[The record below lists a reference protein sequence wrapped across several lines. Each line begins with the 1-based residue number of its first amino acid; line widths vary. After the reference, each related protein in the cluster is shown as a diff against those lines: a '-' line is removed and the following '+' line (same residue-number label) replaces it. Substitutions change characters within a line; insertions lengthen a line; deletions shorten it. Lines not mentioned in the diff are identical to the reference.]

1 MKPSIKRIW
10 HPYWLWEETKYN
22 MWGSVTGRYSYLQNA
37 IAFMEDTKE
46 FGKYMMQVVDEW
58 EYSCEH
64 NLSNIESNRRAWIG
78 QAAVA
83 LNMKCPESITR
94 DAWKYLNEDQQ
105 KRANEEADK
114 AIKHWEKIYVKKTTK

>member
-1 MKPSIKRIW
+1 MKHLIKRIW

-22 MWGSVTGRYSYLQNA
+22 MWGSVEGRYSYLQKA
-37 IAFMEDTKE
+37 IAFMEDTKK
-46 FGKYMMQVVDEW
+46 FGKYMRQVVDEW

-83 LNMKCPESITR
+83 LKMNCPETITR
-94 DAWKYLNEDQQ
+94 DAWQYLNEEQQ
-105 KRANEEADK
+105 KRANSEADK
-114 AIKHWEKIYVKKTTK
+114 AIKYWEKIYVKKTTR